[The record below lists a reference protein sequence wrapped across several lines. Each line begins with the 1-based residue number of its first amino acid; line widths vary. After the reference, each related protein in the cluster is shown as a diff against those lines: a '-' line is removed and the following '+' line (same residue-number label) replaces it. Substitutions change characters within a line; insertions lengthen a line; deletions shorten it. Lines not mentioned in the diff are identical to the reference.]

1 MFSFFFFLGLRF
13 SKKSGAYVDVPAL
26 QGTQSVQDFLQCR
39 SVEVNGSMTCVPS
52 NPLLT
57 PKGTLQ
63 FTLYQVREEMKMNIK
78 NERLGVAQGCQ
89 MHIIITGHGVCM
101 YACVC
106 ERTRAHVC
114 MCLCVSVCARAH
126 VCKCM
131 YASMHVTLTRT
142 IQLNVHTVEQVKPWC
157 AEKTQSNP

>member
-1 MFSFFFFLGLRF
+1 MTIFSNSETHSRLSRACPEMFSFFFFLGLRF

-89 MHIIITGHGVCM
+89 MYIIITGYGECMHVC
-101 YACVC
+101 ASARARVRVCVC
-106 ERTRAHVC
+106 VCVCVRERR
-114 MCLCVSVCARAH
+114 
-126 VCKCM
+126 KIE
-131 YASMHVTLTRT
+131 LT
-142 IQLNVHTVEQVKPWC
+142 V
-157 AEKTQSNP
+157 